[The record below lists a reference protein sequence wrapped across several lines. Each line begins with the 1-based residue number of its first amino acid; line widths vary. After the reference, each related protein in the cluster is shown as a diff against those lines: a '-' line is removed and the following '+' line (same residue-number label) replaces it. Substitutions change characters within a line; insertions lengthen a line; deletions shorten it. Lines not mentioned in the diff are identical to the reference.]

1 MADAIAGTIKLRNI
15 VSRMELEET
24 ADPALL
30 VAETKAIVF
39 PRRRLRTQP

>member
-1 MADAIAGTIKLRNI
+1 MADAIAGIIKLRNI
-15 VSRMELEET
+15 VSRMERLEET

-39 PRRRLRTQP
+39 PRR